1 MATHRYWCG
10 ECSFKTPWRSEPEGQ
25 HQQIEHYALKHPGV
39 PPGGQ
44 VEARRRGSVRAHG
57 RLLLAAT
64 AAVALALLAAMAACR
79 Y

>member
-10 ECSFKTPWRSEPEGQ
+10 ECSFKTPWRRDPEGLR
-25 HQQIEHYALKHPGV
+25 QQIGHYALKHPGV

-44 VEARRRGSVRAHG
+44 VESRGRCSVRARG
-57 RLLLAAT
+57 YLLV
-64 AAVALALLAAMAACR
+64 AAVALVLLAAMAVCR